1 MPQVNIPDALFSEIE
16 KAVRLPI
23 SPEDFVV
30 AAVREK
36 LSWESRKE
44 EFFRLS
50 NETRAAMPAKGLSEK
65 DILGEFASVR
75 QELSEPTHG

>member
-1 MPQVNIPDALFSEIE
+1 MPQVNIPDTLFSEIE

-36 LSWESRKE
+36 LSGSRGERSSFGIPMKPEPQCSRKD
-44 EFFRLS
+44 S
-50 NETRAAMPAKGLSEK
+50 AKAISWA
-65 DILGEFASVR
+65 ILQVFAKR
-75 QELSEPTHG
+75 